1 MKVQIYLNFNGTCAT
16 AFKFYETTFNGKIEF
31 MQTFGETPA
40 AEHMPPE
47 AQNLIMHAS
56 MKIGESE
63 IMGSDAPGDHYE
75 KPQGISVSLN
85 LDNPEEADRIFA
97 ALAQGGTIQM
107 PIEKTFWA
115 QRFGMVTDQ
124 FGTPWMINCN

>member
-1 MKVQIYLNFNGTCAT
+1 MKAQIYLNFNGTCAT

-63 IMGSDAPGDHYE
+63 IMGSDAPGDSYE
-75 KPQGISVSLN
+75 KPQGISVFLN
-85 LDNPEEADRIFA
+85 LDTPEEADRIFA

-124 FGTPWMINCN
+124 FGTPWMINYD